1 MIRISFAF
9 CLILMALGAF
19 SQNSIRG
26 FVYDKKTGEPVLFAS
41 VVLKGTSYGVS
52 TDVNGY
58 YSLTKIPDGT
68 FELAVS
74 SIEHDIFSEKISL
87 SDKKVISKNIYL
99 ERKTI
104 QIGTA
109 EVSTEKQEQETQV
122 RMSVKTIS
130 PKEIKQLPT
139 IGGQADIAQYLQ
151 VLPGVVFTGDQGG
164 QLYIRGGAPVQN
176 KVLLD
181 GMIVYSPF
189 HSIGLFSVFDTD
201 VIRNA
206 DVYTG
211 GFNAEHGGR
220 ISSIM
225 DITTRDG
232 NKQEFKGRVSM
243 SPLMGKITLEGP
255 LKKPTEEN
263 GGNITYILSGK
274 RAFITES
281 SNLLYTYVNEEGL
294 PFDFTDLYGKVTFG
308 ANNGSKAS
316 VFGFNFTDQVRYLAI
331 SDLNWRNSGGGLN
344 FVVIPD
350 GSPVLINGIFS
361 VSDYAIRLVE
371 DNVNRD
377 RFSEV
382 GGFNFGLDFKY
393 ILGEDEVKYGVQI
406 VGLRTNFETFSP
418 TGLKIEQQE
427 NTTEL
432 AGFLVYKKTWGN
444 LIVEPSF
451 RAQYYSS
458 LSNFSPEPRIG
469 AKYKV
474 SPRLRLKTA
483 AGLYSQNL
491 IATNSDRDVV
501 NLFYGYLNGPSNVQS
516 NFLDRNGNVREVR
529 NSLQK
534 AQHAIAGFE
543 YDLTEKLNLNVEA
556 YHIWFSQL
564 TNTNR
569 NKIFPDNSDMSDIP
583 DVFKK
588 DFILEEGRSKG
599 VDMVLKYED
608 RDLYLWFVYSIAKVD
623 RWDGINLIY
632 APVFDRRHNMNFVAS
647 YTFGKDRNWEAGARW
662 NFGSGLPFT
671 QTLGYYEPVEAV
683 GGVAVDYVYSNTND
697 LGVLYADLNEGRL
710 PAYHRLDL
718 NLKRSFK
725 LGNNVK
731 MDANFSATNAYS
743 RDNIFYIDRVTGD
756 RVDQL
761 PLIPAIGVEISF

>member
-1 MIRISFAF
+1 MMRTILLFG
-9 CLILMALGAF
+9 LILQSALLLG
-19 SQNSIRG
+19 QNTVRG
-26 FVYDKKTGEPVLFAS
+26 FVYEKKTGEPIMFAT
-41 VVLKGTSYGVS
+41 VMLKGTTYGVS

-68 FELAVS
+68 YDLNIS
-74 SIEHDIFSEKISL
+74 TIEHEVFSEKVVL
-87 SDKKVISKNIYL
+87 ADKKVVSKNAYL
-99 ERKTI
+99 NRKTI
-104 QIGTA
+104 EIGIA
-109 EVSTEKQEQETQV
+109 EVSSEKQEQETNV
-122 RMSVKTIS
+122 RMSVKTIT
-130 PKEIKQLPT
+130 PKDIKQLPT
-139 IGGQADIAQYLQ
+139 MGGQADIAQYLQ

-201 VIRNA
+201 VIRTA

-225 DITTRDG
+225 DITTKDG
-232 NKQEFKGRVSM
+232 NKKEFQGRVSL
-243 SPLMGKITLEGP
+243 SPLVGKIMVEGP
-255 LKKPTEEN
+255 LKKQTEK
-263 GGNITYILSGK
+263 GSSITYLLSGK

-294 PFDFTDLYGKVTFG
+294 PFDFTDLYGKVSFG
-308 ANNGSKAS
+308 AANGSKFN

-331 SDLNWRNSGGGLN
+331 SDLNWRNSGGGAN

-350 GSPVLINGIFS
+350 GSAVLINGIFS
-361 VSDYAIRLVE
+361 VSDYAIRLKE
-371 DNVNRD
+371 DGVDRD

-393 ILGEDEVKYGVQI
+393 VLGEDEIKYGVQI
-406 VGLRTNFETFSP
+406 VGLRTNYETFSP
-418 TGLKIEQQE
+418 TGIKIQQQA

-432 AGFLVYKKTWGN
+432 AGFLVYKKTLGN
-444 LIVEPSF
+444 LILEPSL
-451 RAQYYSS
+451 RLQYYSS
-458 LSNFSPEPRIG
+458 ISTFSPEPRIG

-474 SPRLRLKTA
+474 NPRLRLKAA

-501 NLFYGYLNGPSNVQS
+501 NLFYGYLNGPTNIQGT
-516 NFLDRNGNVREVR
+516 FLDRNGEVR
-529 NSLQK
+529 DVANSLQK
-534 AQHAIAGFE
+534 AQHSIFGFE
-543 YDLTEKLNLNVEA
+543 FDITEKLNMNVEG
-556 YHIWFSQL
+556 YYINFSQL

-569 NKIFPDNSDMSDIP
+569 NKVFPDDASITNIP
-583 DVFKK
+583 DVLKK
-588 DFILEEGRSKG
+588 DFILEDGRSKG
-599 VDMVLKYED
+599 VDMVFKYEE
-608 RDLYLWFVYSIAKVD
+608 RNLYLWLVYSIAKVD
-623 RWDGINLIY
+623 RWDGISLVY
-632 APVFDRRHNMNFVAS
+632 APVFDRRHNVNFLAS
-647 YTFGKDRNWEAGARW
+647 YTMGKNRNWEASVRW
-662 NFGSGLPFT
+662 NLGSGLPFT
-671 QTLGYYEPVEAV
+671 QTLGYFEPTDAV
-683 GGVAVDYVYSNTND
+683 GGVGVDYLYSNSNE
-697 LGVLYADLNEGRL
+697 LGVIYADFNEGRL
-710 PAYHRLDL
+710 PAYHRMDMSV
-718 NLKRSFK
+718 KRAFK

-731 MDANFSATNAYS
+731 MDLNASVTNVYS

-761 PLIPAIGVEISF
+761 PIIPSIGLEVVF

>member
-1 MIRISFAF
+1 MF
-9 CLILMALGAF
+9 G
-19 SQNSIRG
+19 QNTIRG
-26 FVYDKKTGEPVLFAS
+26 FVYEKKTGEPIMFATVL
-41 VVLKGTSYGVS
+41 LKGTTNGVS

-58 YSLTKIPDGT
+58 YSLTKVPDGT
-68 FELAVS
+68 YDLVVS
-74 SIEHDIFSEKISL
+74 TIEHESFSEKVTVAN
-87 SDKKVISKNIYL
+87 KKVVSKNVYL
-99 ERKTI
+99 NRKTI
-104 QIGTA
+104 EIGAA
-109 EVSTEKQEQETQV
+109 EVSAEKQEQETNV

-139 IGGQADIAQYLQ
+139 MGGQADIAQYLQ

-225 DITTRDG
+225 DITTKDG
-232 NKQEFKGRVSM
+232 NKKEFEGRVSL
-243 SPLMGKITLEGP
+243 SPLVGKITLEGP
-255 LKKPTEEN
+255 LKKQSEK
-263 GGNITYILSGK
+263 GSSITYLLSGK

-281 SNLLYTYVNEEGL
+281 SNLLYKYVNEEGL
-294 PFDFTDLYGKVTFG
+294 PFDFTDLYGKVSFG
-308 ANNGSKAS
+308 AANGSKFNA
-316 VFGFNFTDQVRYLAI
+316 FGFNFTDQVRYLAI
-331 SDLNWRNSGGGLN
+331 SDLNWANRGGGAN

-350 GSPVLINGIFS
+350 GSAVLINGIFS
-361 VSDYAIRLVE
+361 VSDYSIRLKE
-371 DNVNRD
+371 DGVDRD

-393 ILGEDEVKYGVQI
+393 ILGEDEIKYGVQI

-418 TGLKIEQQE
+418 TGLKIQQKA

-432 AGFLVYKKTWGN
+432 AGFLVWKKTFGN
-444 LIVEPSF
+444 LILEPSM
-451 RAQYYSS
+451 RLQYYSS
-458 LSNFSPEPRIG
+458 IATFSPEPRIG

-474 SPRLRLKTA
+474 SPRLRLKA
-483 AGLYSQNL
+483 AGGLYSQNL

-501 NLFYGYLNGPSNVQS
+501 NLFYGYLNGPTNIQ
-516 NFLDRNGNVREVR
+516 NTFLDRNGQVRDVE
-529 NSLQK
+529 NSLQR

-543 YDLTEKLNLNVEA
+543 FDITEKLNMNVEA
-556 YHIWFSQL
+556 YYINFAQL

-569 NKIFPDNSDMSDIP
+569 NKVFPDDASINNVP
-583 DVFKK
+583 DVLKK
-588 DFILEEGRSKG
+588 DFILEDGRSKG
-599 VDMVLKYED
+599 IDFVFKYDE
-608 RDLYLWFVYSIAKVD
+608 RDLYIWLVYSIAKVD
-623 RWDGINLIY
+623 RWDGISLVY
-632 APVFDRRHNMNFVAS
+632 APVFDRRHNINFVAA
-647 YTFGKDRNWEAGARW
+647 YTLGKNRNWEASARW

-671 QTLGYYEPVEAV
+671 QTLGYFEPTESA
-683 GGVAVDYVYSNTND
+683 GGVAVDYLYSNAND
-697 LGVLYADLNEGRL
+697 LGVIYADFNQGRL
-710 PAYHRLDL
+710 PSYHRMDL
-718 NLKRSFK
+718 SLKRSFK

-731 MDANFSATNAYS
+731 MDANASVTNVYS

-761 PLIPAIGVEISF
+761 PIIPSLGLEVTF